1 MKNTPV
7 FWLTGM
13 SGSGKSTLASGLESI
28 ISKSYKICIVDG
40 DDVRDKDDTKLG
52 FGYDDVLIN
61 NSRIANY
68 CNNIRSEYDL
78 IIVPVIAPYND
89 IRLIT
94 RKSLEPN
101 FHLVYLKSDIK
112 SLRDRDTKG
121 LYLASDKGRITDLI
135 GYSESN
141 PYEVP
146 IKPELVINTSNKAS
160 QRESVSIFYKYVD
173 NIISH

>member
-1 MKNTPV
+1 MKNTPI

-13 SGSGKSTLASGLESI
+13 SGSGKSTLASELELI

-52 FGYDDVLIN
+52 FSYDDVLIN
-61 NSRIANY
+61 NSRIAN
-68 CNNIRSEYDL
+68 SEYDL
-78 IIVPVIAPYND
+78 VIVPVIAPYND

-94 RKSLEPN
+94 RKSLDPN

-121 LYLASDKGRITDLI
+121 LYLASDKGLITDLI

-141 PYEVP
+141 PYEAP
-146 IKPELVINTSNKAS
+146 TNAELVINTSNMAN
-160 QRESVSIFYKYVD
+160 QRDSVSIFCEYV
-173 NIISH
+173 NSIVSH